1 VRADVI
7 LDRLKDGFLR
17 HRASGGAYKEFSST
31 HEAGGYIKLAMVA
44 VEAVVMGGLP
54 PVQVARETITL
65 ASRALSVVMWLKV
78 VDINEACALALAECD
93 RGISKHGLHQNL
105 IEGYAVLLE
114 EVDEFWAG
122 VMTNATAE
130 ELAGEAIQVVAM
142 AVKLLVFL
150 EQNEQ
155 RVAVI
160 GSGSGLS

>member
-1 VRADVI
+1 
-7 LDRLKDGFLR
+7 
-17 HRASGGAYKEFSST
+17 
-31 HEAGGYIKLAMVA
+31 
-44 VEAVVMGGLP
+44 
-54 PVQVARETITL
+54 
-65 ASRALSVVMWLKV
+65 MWLKV